1 MNAEQIAEHK
11 AVCQTCQTSYS
22 WTLCLTLQHEQEREK
37 MIQENDAPYCC
48 GDDATLP
55 DGVEITRTH
64 FTGQPLAVCYRCD
77 DFRCAY
83 WECPCELVHEC
94 TTDDEGA
101 DE

>member
-1 MNAEQIAEHK
+1 MLSIDF
-11 AVCQTCQTSYS
+11 
-22 WTLCLTLQHEQEREK
+22 
-37 MIQENDAPYCC
+37 ENDAPFCC

-55 DGVEITRTH
+55 DGVEIVRAR
-64 FTGQPLAVCYRCD
+64 FTGQSIAVCYRCD
-77 DFRCAY
+77 EFRCAY